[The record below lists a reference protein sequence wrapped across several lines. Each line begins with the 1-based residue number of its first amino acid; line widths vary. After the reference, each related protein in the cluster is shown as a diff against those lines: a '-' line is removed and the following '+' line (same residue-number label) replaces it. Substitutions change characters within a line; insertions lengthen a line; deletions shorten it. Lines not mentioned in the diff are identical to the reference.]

1 MHTVVSMLLLMEDA
15 SATGLMILTT
25 PLMPSRIPVLEGDS
39 AVGAGSVETV
49 FESACEALE
58 RFDP

>member
-1 MHTVVSMLLLMEDA
+1 MLLLMEDA